1 MKLRHANYNE
11 IRARSTCHVLRER
24 AVLDLIA
31 LRKHDTQR
39 LLLICAKKSI
49 SNLHVVGML
58 DNLNFFS
65 YHAVLPISGL
75 WSPSFQRSPKF
86 SVIPPFWVLSHDWSP
101 LMRFAVILQL
111 IRGRPFDFWRGGG
124 GAGEGIGDFRK
135 KYPQDWSWANLAR
148 KYLLYNSFVC
158 QGKTFYHQRFWGK
171 KFLRKPMKS
180 PIPCLK
186 SLSVC

>member
-1 MKLRHANYNE
+1 MSVFDFIPTMKLRHANYNE

-75 WSPSFQRSPKF
+75 LSPSFQRSPKF
-86 SVIPPFWVLSHDWSP
+86 SVIPPFWVLSHD
-101 LMRFAVILQL
+101 
-111 IRGRPFDFWRGGG
+111 
-124 GAGEGIGDFRK
+124 
-135 KYPQDWSWANLAR
+135 
-148 KYLLYNSFVC
+148 
-158 QGKTFYHQRFWGK
+158 
-171 KFLRKPMKS
+171 
-180 PIPCLK
+180 
-186 SLSVC
+186 